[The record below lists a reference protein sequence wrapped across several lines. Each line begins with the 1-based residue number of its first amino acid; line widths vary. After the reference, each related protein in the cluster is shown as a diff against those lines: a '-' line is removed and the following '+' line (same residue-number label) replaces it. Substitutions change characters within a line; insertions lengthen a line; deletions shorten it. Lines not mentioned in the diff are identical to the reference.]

1 MHMHSAIPTF
11 QVRNMERSLPF
22 YRDILG
28 MSLIHHDGGFAI
40 FGRNEIEIH
49 LGQADD
55 ESWRNRDIRE
65 KPVRSGS
72 ESFLAG
78 TASCRIGMSGV
89 EEYYPLL
96 VAHDVIHPNG
106 KIRTTEWGTRE
117 FAVLDPDNNLIT
129 FFERVGR
136 DTQP

>member
-1 MHMHSAIPTF
+1 MHMHSTIPTF

-40 FGRNEIEIH
+40 VGRDEIELH

-55 ESWRNRDIRE
+55 ESWRVRDIGE

-78 TASCRIGMSGV
+78 TASCRVGMTGV
-89 EEYYPLL
+89 EAYYPLL
-96 VAHDVIHPNG
+96 VAHGVIHPNG
-106 KIRTTEWGTRE
+106 SIRNTEWGTRE

-129 FFERVGR
+129 FFERVE
-136 DTQP
+136 QNNMP